1 MGFDR
6 VDRIHLKL
14 GEEFKKLIKIKIPF
28 SYREMLIHFS
38 MIIVEVNL
46 CHVFPEGFD
55 PQEKRGFA
63 EDMMMAGIETES
75 KMGRVDLFQK
85 GL

>member
-1 MGFDR
+1 MGFNRKDR
-6 VDRIHLKL
+6 VQFEARKKR
-14 GEEFKKLIKIKIPF
+14 KKLIEIEIPLPYGKMF
-28 SYREMLIHFS
+28 VHLGVV
-38 MIIVEVNL
+38 IVEVNL

>member
-1 MGFDR
+1 MSLLMGFDR

-14 GEEFKKLIKIKIPF
+14 REEFKKLIKIEIPF

-46 CHVFPEGFD
+46 DHMPSEGFE
-55 PQEKRGFA
+55 PAGERGFV
-63 EDMMMAGIETES
+63 ESEGMVMAGVETKS
-75 KMGRVDLFQK
+75 KMG
-85 GL
+85 